1 MKTFWMPTLLALA
14 FTLSACGSKDGGA
27 EKAAPKLK
35 VSAADKAAA
44 RKIYAERCATCHGD
58 SGKGDGA
65 GAAALNPKPRSFT
78 DAAWQTKTTDDALR
92 KVIVGGG
99 PAVGMSPLMPPN
111 IDLKDK
117 PGVVN
122 GLILKVRGFGE

>member
-1 MKTFWMPTLLALA
+1 MKTLWMPALLALA
-14 FTLSACGSKDGGA
+14 FSLSACGSKDGG

-44 RKIYAERCATCHGD
+44 RKIYAERCTTCHGEG
-58 SGKGDGA
+58 GKGDGA
-65 GAAALNPKPRSFT
+65 GAQALNPKPRSFT
-78 DAAWQTKTTDDALR
+78 DAAWQKKTTDDALR

-111 IDLKDK
+111 ADLKDK

-122 GLILKVRGFGE
+122 GLILKVRGFGG